1 MTTKRQL
8 PTLSEDTVEQLQTLR
23 KTDKTAFHAYVKAL
37 RVAGWPLRAIAEP
50 LKVSTTAVNDWEKKY
65 TPDTLLPPVEA
76 LPLVEPKERV
86 NRSKVYVLTTEEET
100 ELASLTNQ
108 ASTVRR
114 YTDRNA
120 PSREAARRLES
131 MLHTYRER
139 GVSLTKL
146 AAACGVSRT
155 AIAQRL
161 KKWD

>member
-8 PTLSEDTVEQLQTLR
+8 PTLSDDTVSQLQALR
-23 KTDKTAFHAYVKAL
+23 KTDKDAFHALVKAL
-37 RVAGWPLRAIAEP
+37 RVAGWPLRAIAQP
-50 LKVSTTAVNDWEKKY
+50 LNVSTTAVNDWEKKY
-65 TPDTLLPPVEA
+65 SPDTLLPPVEA
-76 LPLVEPKERV
+76 LPLVEPRERV
-86 NRSKVYVLTTEEET
+86 NKSKAYVLTGEEEL
-100 ELASLTNQ
+100 ELANLTSQ

-120 PSREAARRLES
+120 PSREAGRRLES

-146 AAACGVSRT
+146 ASACGVSRT